1 VSAPVLI
8 DCTSSHGVQMRE
20 TPAPRSDLSIAV
32 ERLAALGALE
42 YDRLR
47 KSEAE
52 ALGVRL
58 ATLDD
63 AVKGARPKDDLVS
76 ASGGRA
82 LSLPDTEPWP
92 DPVSGAAVLD
102 DVSAAFIRHLA
113 LPTGAADALALWCAY
128 THAFEAFPISPRLAI
143 TSPEKR
149 CGKTT
154 LLRMLAMVCERVLQ
168 AANITPAAMFRA
180 IELARPTLLV
190 DEADTF
196 LEGREE
202 LRGVLNSGHARDGC
216 VIRTVGDDHE
226 PRQFS
231 TWAPCAIAMIGRL
244 PDTLA
249 DRSIA
254 VPMRRRVAGEG
265 IERLRFD
272 RPQQF
277 EGQRRRLARFMLG
290 ARRTLESCDPDMPA
304 QLHDRAADNWRVLF
318 AIADAAG
325 GDWPARVRVACLALN
340 VGETDAD
347 TIGATLLRDVQA
359 SFALRGNPVRLSS
372 ADLCQALADDEASQW
387 AAFGRSEKAITPAA
401 LARLLK
407 RFKIGP
413 KVMRN
418 GANVWRG
425 YEREAFAD
433 AWSRYLAPDA
443 APQSV
448 TPLQALK
455 DKGLKGDAT
464 RDAHAGVT
472 PSNAPEVLAGQE
484 MLRCNGSNAI
494 EPCDTRD
501 GADRMEVTL

>member
-1 VSAPVLI
+1 
-8 DCTSSHGVQMRE
+8 MRE

-32 ERLAALGALE
+32 ERLAALEALD
-42 YDRLR
+42 YDRVR
-47 KSEAE
+47 KSESE
-52 ALGVRL
+52 ALGVRV

-63 AVKGARPKDDLVS
+63 AVKQARPKTDAPTS

-92 DPVSGAAVLD
+92 DPVNGATVLD
-102 DVSAAFIRHLA
+102 DVSAAFTRHLA
-113 LPTGAADALALWCAY
+113 LPPGAADALALWCAY
-128 THAFEAFPISPRLAI
+128 THVFDAFPISPRLAI

-154 LLRMLAMVCERVLQ
+154 LLRMLALVCERVLQ
-168 AANITPAAMFRA
+168 AANITPAAVFRA

-190 DEADTF
+190 DEADSF

-254 VPMRRRVAGEG
+254 VPMRRRLPGEQ
-265 IERLRFD
+265 IQRLRFD
-272 RPQQF
+272 KPAQF
-277 EGQRRRLARFMLG
+277 ESLRRRLTRFAVD
-290 ARRTLESCDPDMPA
+290 ARRILQQMDPEMPA
-304 QLHDRAADNWRVLF
+304 HLHDRAADNWRVLF

-325 GDWPARVRVACLALN
+325 GKWPNRARASCFALN
-340 VGETDAD
+340 AGTETDAD
-347 TIGATLLRDVQA
+347 TMGATLLRDIQA
-359 SFALRGNPVRLSS
+359 AFAVKGDPEKLSS
-372 ADLCQALADDEASQW
+372 ADLCQTLADDEASPW
-387 AAFGRSEKAITPAA
+387 AAFGRSEKPITPAA

-407 RFKIGP
+407 RFKIAP
-413 KVMRN
+413 KVLRN

-425 YEREAFAD
+425 YERDAFTD
-433 AWSRYLAPDA
+433 AWSRYLNPDTP
-443 APQSV
+443 PQSV
-448 TPLQALK
+448 TPLQGMTDKALCGEPIRNT
-455 DKGLKGDAT
+455 DG
-464 RDAHAGVT
+464 GVT
-472 PSNAPEVLAGQE
+472 LRHSYAPHAADGL
-484 MLRCNGSNAI
+484 LRCNGSSALG
-494 EPCDTRD
+494 PDDRRD
-501 GADRMEVTL
+501 GGDMLEVTL